1 MILVAAAFGGFW
13 WLMQRRTTE
22 SEWRVLPMTS
32 LPSLEQQPAFAP
44 LADQVAFTWDGGG
57 WAITISTC
65 NSAVARRQGA
75 TPTLIVCGVD

>member
-13 WLMQRRTTE
+13 WLMQRRITE

-44 LADQVAFTWDGGG
+44 LAGPGCVHVGRRWLGNHDIYLQQRG
-57 WAITISTC
+57 C
-65 NSAVARRQGA
+65 EEARSDAHAHR
-75 TPTLIVCGVD
+75 VWR